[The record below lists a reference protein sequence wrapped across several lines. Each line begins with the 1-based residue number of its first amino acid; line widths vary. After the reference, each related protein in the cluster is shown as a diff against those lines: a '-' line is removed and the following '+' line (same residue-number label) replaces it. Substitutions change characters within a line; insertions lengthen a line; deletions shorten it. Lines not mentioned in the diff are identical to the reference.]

1 MAEWLD
7 AERDPGEDR
16 DPGEHRHEPESPD
29 SPFRKVAPS

>member
-7 AERDPGEDR
+7 AERDAGQDR
-16 DPGEHRHEPESPD
+16 DPGEHRHEPEPPG